1 MKQLIIIGA
10 RAYGRE
16 VYNSAKESIGYNEE
30 FIIKGYLD
38 DKTDALK
45 DFVGYPPIIGPVE
58 SYKVQQDD
66 VFICAL
72 GSVIYKEKYV
82 NLIKEK
88 GGKFINLIHKTVGIP
103 KNLQIGEGCIICRDT
118 ILSCDIKIGNFNT
131 IQSLVI
137 LGHDVEIGNFC
148 QINSFS
154 FMGGF
159 VKIGSYVTVN
169 PNSTIIPHIKV
180 QNNVTIGAGSVV
192 IKNVKQGTCVFG
204 NPAKKIEL

>member
-16 VYNSAKESIGYNEE
+16 VYSIALESVGYNEE
-30 FIIKGYLD
+30 FVVKGYLD
-38 DKTDALK
+38 DKEDALN
-45 DFVGYPPIIGPVE
+45 DFIGYPPILGPVE
-58 SYKVQQDD
+58 TYQVQPQD

-72 GSVIYKEKYV
+72 GNVIYKEKYV
-82 NLIKEK
+82 NIIKGK
-88 GGKFINLIHKTVGIP
+88 GGKFINLVHKSVEIP
-103 KNLQIGEGCIICRDT
+103 KNFQIGEGCIICRDA
-118 ILSCDIKIGNFNT
+118 ILSCDLKIGNFDT

-137 LGHDVEIGNFC
+137 LGHDVVIGDFC

-159 VKIGSYVTVN
+159 VKIGNYVTIN
-169 PNSTIIPHIKV
+169 PNSTIIPHIKIH
-180 QNNVTIGAGSVV
+180 NNATIGAGSVV
-192 IKNVKQGTCVFG
+192 IKDVKQGISVFG